1 MKPVVTMAFH
11 IQKLENIQGQLKEIY
26 YQGDYRWNTDYD
38 VRKVYETE
46 EEAQADLYSFG
57 GEVSADIVGE

>member
-1 MKPVVTMAFH
+1 MAFH

-26 YQGDYRWNTDYD
+26 YQGHYRWNTDYS

>member
-1 MKPVVTMAFH
+1 MAFH

>member
-1 MKPVVTMAFH
+1 MAFH

-38 VRKVYETE
+38 VRKIYETE

-57 GEVSADIVGE
+57 GEVSADIIGE

>member
-1 MKPVVTMAFH
+1 MAFH

-26 YQGDYRWNTDYD
+26 YQGDHRWNTDYN

-46 EEAQADLYSFG
+46 EAAQADLYSFG

>member
-1 MKPVVTMAFH
+1 MLYH

-26 YQGDYRWNTDYD
+26 YEGNHRWNTEYSA
-38 VRKVYETE
+38 RKVYETE
-46 EEAQADLYSFG
+46 EEAQTDLYSFG

>member
-1 MKPVVTMAFH
+1 MAFH

-38 VRKVYETE
+38 VRKIYETE

-57 GEVSADIVGE
+57 GEVSAVIIGE